1 MNKWVKVAEELEAR
15 LAAAKSHGP
24 NAIAPDTLRQH
35 NGPIIE
41 GRARPPSQKLGLPA
55 PPVPDHPAPTRFPEN
70 GRLLD
75 SQESFLKVGRK
86 GKW

>member
-35 NGPIIE
+35 DGPIIE

-55 PPVPDHPAPTRFPEN
+55 PPARLKAGSTR
-70 GRLLD
+70 
-75 SQESFLKVGRK
+75 
-86 GKW
+86 